1 MGEAQPD
8 PAVEIR
14 PASENG
20 PVVEIRPAD
29 LADLDEL
36 VDVYL
41 SAAAHHV
48 AIDPAVYL
56 VPTAADAAIRWRKR
70 VESRGPDVE
79 CIVSVV
85 DGRVVG
91 SASIEMIPSNG
102 IGSMI
107 RPLRMAELG
116 IGILDGYR
124 GLGLGQRL
132 IAELERWAAEHGV
145 ERIVLLVADSNEGA
159 LRLYRRLGYVDESL
173 VLRKDVADVAA
184 PDVAAP
190 DLAAR

>member
-1 MGEAQPD
+1 VGEPQPD
-8 PAVEIR
+8 PAVDI
-14 PASENG
+14 G
-20 PVVEIRPAD
+20 PLVEIRPAELDD
-29 LADLDEL
+29 LEEL
-36 VDVYL
+36 VTVYL

-48 AIDPAVYL
+48 AIDPAVY
-56 VPTAADAAIRWRKR
+56 VIPTAADAAIRWKRR

-102 IGSMI
+102 IGSMV

-132 IAELERWAAEHGV
+132 IAELEGWAAEHGV
-145 ERIVLLVADSNEGA
+145 ERIVLLVADANEGA
-159 LRLYRRLGYVDESL
+159 IRLYRRLGYVDESV
-173 VLRKDVADVAA
+173 VLRKDVVGVADVA
-184 PDVAAP
+184 
-190 DLAAR
+190 R

>member
-1 MGEAQPD
+1 VGEPQPD
-8 PAVEIR
+8 PATET
-14 PASENG
+14 EL
-20 PVVEIRPAD
+20 VVEIRPAEMG
-29 LADLDEL
+29 DLDEL
-36 VDVYL
+36 VTVYL

-48 AIDPAVYL
+48 AIDPAVY
-56 VPTAADAAIRWRKR
+56 VIPTAADAAIRWQRR

-102 IGSMI
+102 IGSMVS
-107 RPLRMAELG
+107 PLRMAELG

-132 IAELERWAAEHGV
+132 IAELEGWAAGHGV
-145 ERIVLLVADSNEGA
+145 ERIVLLVADANEGA
-159 LRLYRRLGYVDESL
+159 IRLYRRLGYVDESV
-173 VLRKDVADVAA
+173 VLRKDVADVA
-184 PDVAAP
+184 
-190 DLAAR
+190 R